1 MKYIR
6 IGSRKIYV
14 SEEVY
19 EAYRKSK
26 RRERYQIEKSIAH
39 RDVSIDGMKRELASQ
54 ISVEESYEHSE
65 KMKKLWNALYSQSSD
80 EFDFI
85 NLHFFEGYTLGELA
99 EMQHSSYI
107 KCWRLRKRILEKLRT
122 ILSQSD

>member
-19 EAYRKSK
+19 EAYRKSR
-26 RRERYQIEKSIAH
+26 RRERYQLEKSIAH

-54 ISVEESYEHSE
+54 VSVEESYERSE
-65 KMKKLWNALYSQSSD
+65 KMKKLWSALYSLSSD
-80 EFDFI
+80 EFEFI

-99 EMQHSSYI
+99 EMKRTSYI
-107 KCWRLRKRILEKLRT
+107 KCWRLRKRILEKLRA
-122 ILSQSD
+122 ILVQNE

>member
-6 IGSRKIYV
+6 IGSQKVYV

-19 EAYRKSK
+19 EAYRKSH
-26 RRERYQIEKSIAH
+26 RRERYQAERSMAR

-54 ISVEESYEHSE
+54 LSIEESYEHSE
-65 KMKKLWNALYSQSSD
+65 KMKKLWSALYSLSSD

-99 EMQHSSYI
+99 EMRHSSYI
-107 KCWRLRKRILEKLRT
+107 KCWRLRKQILEKLR
-122 ILSQSD
+122 IFLSQND

>member
-19 EAYRKSK
+19 ETYRKSR
-26 RRERYQIEKSIAH
+26 RRERYQLERSIAH
-39 RDVSIDGMKRELASQ
+39 RDVSIESMKREIASPF
-54 ISVEESYEHSE
+54 SVEDNFERSQVS
-65 KMKKLWNALYSQSSD
+65 KKLWSALRTLNND
-80 EFDFI
+80 EFEFI

-99 EMQHSSYI
+99 EMRHSSYI
-107 KCWRLRKRILEKLRT
+107 KCWRLRKSILEKLRT